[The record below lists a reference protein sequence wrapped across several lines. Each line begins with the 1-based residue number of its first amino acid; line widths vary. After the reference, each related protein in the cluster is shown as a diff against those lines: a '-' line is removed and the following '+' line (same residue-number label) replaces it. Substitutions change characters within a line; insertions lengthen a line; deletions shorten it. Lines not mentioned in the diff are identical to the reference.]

1 MWDLTNPLQTINS
14 SSRFYKQASTWEEV
28 HLETCI
34 NHLLGSSYNNVSIV
48 NARAFAKA
56 DRFRSVSRR
65 RRVRACRWMRQRSV
79 DVMFGN
85 MRRSGG
91 DSDTSEA
98 SADGDWDWWKFRG
111 GSTVA
116 LPFYQSH
123 TSLDKQYGTKA
134 NATLLICSPLRR
146 NDPSSR

>member
-1 MWDLTNPLQTINS
+1 
-14 SSRFYKQASTWEEV
+14 
-28 HLETCI
+28 
-34 NHLLGSSYNNVSIV
+34 
-48 NARAFAKA
+48 
-56 DRFRSVSRR
+56 
-65 RRVRACRWMRQRSV
+65 
-79 DVMFGN
+79 MFGN

-116 LPFYQSH
+116 LPFYHSH
-123 TSLDKQYGTKA
+123 TNLDKQYGTKA